1 MCTDQ
6 SILSLILCYTI
17 SVINPH
23 IINKTNMS
31 LMDFFKNLF
40 GGKSEEVEDKPQEA
54 AEGAMPEMGMP
65 APEMPEEGGMG
76 GGEEEDQSL

>member
-1 MCTDQ
+1 
-6 SILSLILCYTI
+6 
-17 SVINPH
+17 
-23 IINKTNMS
+23 MS

-40 GGKSEEVEDKPQEA
+40 GGKSEEVQGTAQEST
-54 AEGAMPEMGMP
+54 EGAMPEMGTP